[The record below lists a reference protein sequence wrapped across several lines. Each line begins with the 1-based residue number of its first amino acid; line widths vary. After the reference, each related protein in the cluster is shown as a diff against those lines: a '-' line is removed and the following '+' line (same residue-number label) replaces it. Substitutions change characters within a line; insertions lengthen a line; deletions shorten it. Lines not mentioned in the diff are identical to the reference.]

1 MEVLEMDAGKKV
13 IATNKKAYHDFFIL
27 DTYECGIVLTG
38 TEIKSVRQNK
48 ISINEAYCFI
58 EEKELFVGGIHIAKY
73 EKGNIFNH
81 DEARNRKL
89 LAHKRE
95 IIRLE
100 SKVREKGLTLIPLS
114 VYLIEGIA
122 KVEIALVKGKKL
134 YDKRE
139 DLKIKTAHRAIEKSL
154 KNRY

>member
-1 MEVLEMDAGKKV
+1 MEVLEMDAGKKA

-100 SKVREKGLTLIPLS
+100 SKVKEKGLTLIPLS

>member
-1 MEVLEMDAGKKV
+1 MEVLEMNAGKKV

-100 SKVREKGLTLIPLS
+100 SKVKEKGLTLIPLS

>member
-1 MEVLEMDAGKKV
+1 MEALEMDAGKKV

-100 SKVREKGLTLIPLS
+100 SKVKEKGLTIIPLS

>member
-100 SKVREKGLTLIPLS
+100 SKVKEKGLTIIPLS

>member
-1 MEVLEMDAGKKV
+1 MDAGKKV

-100 SKVREKGLTLIPLS
+100 SKVKEKGLTLIPLS

>member
-1 MEVLEMDAGKKV
+1 MEVLEMNAGKKI
-13 IATNKKAYHDFFIL
+13 IATNKKAYHDYFIL
-27 DTYECGIVLTG
+27 DTFECGIVLTG
-38 TEIKSVRQNK
+38 TEIKSVRQHK

-58 EEKELFVGGIHIAKY
+58 EGKELFVGGMHIARY
-73 EKGNIFNH
+73 DKGNIYNH
-81 DEARNRKL
+81 EETRKRKL

-100 SKVREKGLTLIPLS
+100 SKVQEQGLTIIPLS
-114 VYLIEGIA
+114 VYLTEGMA

-134 YDKRE
+134 YDKRD
-139 DLKIKTAHRAIEKSL
+139 DLKRKDAHRAIERNL

>member
-27 DTYECGIVLTG
+27 DTYECGVVLTG

-100 SKVREKGLTLIPLS
+100 SKVKEKGLTIIPLS

>member
-1 MEVLEMDAGKKV
+1 MDAGKKV

-27 DTYECGIVLTG
+27 DTYECGVVLTG

-100 SKVREKGLTLIPLS
+100 SKVKEKGLTLIPLS

>member
-1 MEVLEMDAGKKV
+1 MDAGKKI
-13 IATNKKAYHDFFIL
+13 IATNKKAYHEFFVL
-27 DTYECGIVLTG
+27 DKYECGIVLTG
-38 TEIKSVRQNK
+38 TEIKSIRLHNVS
-48 ISINEAYCFI
+48 ISEAYCFV
-58 EEKELFVGGIHIAKY
+58 EGKELFVGGMHIGLY
-73 EKGNIFNH
+73 EQGNIYNH
-81 DEARNRKL
+81 EETRKKKL

-100 SKVREKGLTLIPLS
+100 SKVQEQGLTIIPLS
-114 VYLIEGIA
+114 IYLVEGMA

-139 DLKIKTAHRAIEKSL
+139 DLKNRDAHRAIERNM

>member
-100 SKVREKGLTLIPLS
+100 SKVKEKGLTLIPLS

>member
-13 IATNKKAYHDFFIL
+13 IATNKKAYHVFFIL
-27 DTYECGIVLTG
+27 DIYECGIVLTG

-100 SKVREKGLTLIPLS
+100 SKVKEKGLTIIPLS

>member
-13 IATNKKAYHDFFIL
+13 IATNKKAYHDLFIL

-100 SKVREKGLTLIPLS
+100 SKVKEKGLTLIPLS

>member
-1 MEVLEMDAGKKV
+1 MGAGKKV

-100 SKVREKGLTLIPLS
+100 SKVKEKGLTIIPLS

>member
-1 MEVLEMDAGKKV
+1 MDAGKKV

-100 SKVREKGLTLIPLS
+100 SKVKEKGLTIIPLS